1 VGDYIRFAD
10 VVQQVANS
18 EPEGFEKLY
27 RIFGTQV
34 VALRRQFGYQS
45 FEDRLHDVFLIVVEA
60 IQSGKVREPKALLNY
75 IQGTSRFV
83 LCSHTTTKSR
93 RQRLS
98 GTLHHWESSRFCRH
112 TPEESLWLK
121 ERSAI
126 MRDLLRTLS
135 LRERELLERFYI
147 YEQDKTQICRE
158 MGLTDTQF
166 RLAKSRAKAHL
177 ARLGAERLI
186 APAQSRGLAA

>member
-1 VGDYIRFAD
+1 MGDYIPFAD

-27 RIFGTQV
+27 RIFATQV
-34 VALRRQFGYQS
+34 TALRRQFGYQD

-60 IQSGKVREPKALLNY
+60 IQSGKVREPNALLSY

-83 LCSHTTTKSR
+83 LCSHTSTKSR
-93 RQRLS
+93 RQRLT
-98 GTLHHWESSRFCRH
+98 GTFQHWESSRFCRH

-135 LRERELLERFYI
+135 RRERELLERFYI
-147 YEQDKTQICRE
+147 QEQDKRQICLE

-177 ARLGAERLI
+177 ARLGAERL
-186 APAQSRGLAA
+186 AHSQGLAA

>member
-1 VGDYIRFAD
+1 MGAYLIRFAD
-10 VVQQVANS
+10 VVRQVANS
-18 EPEGFEKLY
+18 EPEGFENLY
-27 RIFGTQV
+27 RIFSTQ
-34 VALRRQFGYQS
+34 AIGLRRQFGFQD

-60 IQSGKVREPKALLNY
+60 IQCGKVREPNALLSY
-75 IQGTSRFV
+75 IQGTARFV
-83 LCSHTTTKSR
+83 LCAHASTRSR

-98 GTLHHWESSRFCRH
+98 GTLQHWQSSRGCGH

-135 LRERELLERFYI
+135 LREREVLERFYI
-147 YEQDKTQICRE
+147 NEQDKDEICRE
-158 MGLTDTQF
+158 MGLSDTQF

-177 ARLGAERLI
+177 ARLGAARFSL
-186 APAQSRGLAA
+186 PAQTAA

>member
-1 VGDYIRFAD
+1 VGDYILFAD

-27 RIFGTQV
+27 RIFGTQTI
-34 VALRRQFGYQS
+34 ALRRQFGFQD

-60 IQSGKVREPKALLNY
+60 IQSGKVREPNALLSY
-75 IQGTSRFV
+75 IQGTARFV
-83 LCSHTTTKSR
+83 LCAHSSTKLR
-93 RQRLS
+93 RQRLHGS
-98 GTLHHWESSRFCRH
+98 LLHWESSRGCRH
-112 TPEESLWLK
+112 TPEESLWHK

-126 MRDLLRTLS
+126 MQDLLRVLS
-135 LRERELLERFYI
+135 RREREVLERFYI
-147 YEQDKTQICRE
+147 HEQDRLQICRE

-177 ARLGAERLI
+177 ARLGAARLTV
-186 APAQSRGLAA
+186 PAQSAA

>member
-1 VGDYIRFAD
+1 VGGYIPFAD

-18 EPEGFEKLY
+18 EPAGFEKLY
-27 RIFGTQV
+27 RIFATQV
-34 VALRRQFGYQS
+34 AALRRQFGYQD
-45 FEDRLHDVFLIVVEA
+45 FEDRLHDVFLIVVDA
-60 IQSGKVREPKALLNY
+60 IQSGKVREPNALLSY

-83 LCSHTTTKSR
+83 LCSHTNTKSR
-93 RQRLS
+93 RRRLN
-98 GTLHHWESSRFCRH
+98 GTFQHWESARFCRH

-126 MRDLLRTLS
+126 MQELLRTLS
-135 LRERELLERFYI
+135 RRERELLERFYI
-147 YEQDKTQICRE
+147 NEQDKDQICRE

-177 ARLGAERLI
+177 ARLGAQRL
-186 APAQSRGLAA
+186 AQSHGLAA